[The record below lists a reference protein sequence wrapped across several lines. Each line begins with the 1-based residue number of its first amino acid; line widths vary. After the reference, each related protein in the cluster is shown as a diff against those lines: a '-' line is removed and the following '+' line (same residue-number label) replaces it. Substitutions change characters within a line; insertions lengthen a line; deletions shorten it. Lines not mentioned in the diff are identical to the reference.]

1 MAKGMSLGD
10 ARLECAR
17 WFAYLKRQEDKALQM
32 QQIATARRTGEI
44 DQQEAN
50 RRVRS
55 LDNCSVVV
63 FDGANLE
70 KAVRTLLERIDRM
83 EAEKR

>member
-1 MAKGMSLGD
+1 VAKGMTLGD

-17 WFAYLKRQEDKALQM
+17 WFAYLKRQEDKALKM
-32 QQIATARRTGEI
+32 QEIATARRNGTIDEGE
-44 DQQEAN
+44 AR

-55 LDNCSVVV
+55 LDGAGVTV

-70 KAVRTLLERIDRM
+70 KAVRTLLACIDRI